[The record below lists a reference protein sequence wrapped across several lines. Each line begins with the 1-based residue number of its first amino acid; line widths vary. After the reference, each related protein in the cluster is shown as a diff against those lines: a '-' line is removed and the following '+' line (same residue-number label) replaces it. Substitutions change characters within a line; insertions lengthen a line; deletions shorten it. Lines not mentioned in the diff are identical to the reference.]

1 MSNPIVRW
9 FASLSQGGAQQMLR
23 RFYIPILQVVA
34 VVCLLCWAI
43 ADLDAKYVIWWA
55 IAVYYFGAGA
65 VLSWGLRMFSEGR
78 GRLGLIVS
86 VVAQALW
93 LGNAVYL
100 YYKFEDLSLPT
111 MLGNASVLFF
121 IAVASLIAPTLG
133 TRTELPTWRYTLR
146 TLGSILLSS
155 LLTSLVVG
163 GVAILLLML
172 DHLLGIAVPDRFY
185 AYLSASVGPLLF
197 TYLFLAQQPSA
208 EQVVQERLY
217 TINILTIFARY
228 LLAPLLGLY
237 LVVLYVY
244 ALRILILW
252 ELPEGMVSVPV
263 SISLALMLLLVSLLY
278 PVRQTGEPKRYD
290 EFLCRWL
297 PLLVMPLLLL
307 MSVGLYKR
315 WSDYGMTIMR
325 LYLLVA
331 NVWCYFACIY
341 LYLHRSQRLRI
352 LPLSLSLLFLFT
364 SIGPWS
370 FANITHRYMRSSLEG
385 IIAGAEHKPGLP
397 MSEEELTT
405 FLESLPQEER
415 TLFVRHLKYL
425 DDTYSSESV
434 EDIVDESV
442 WVYGLE
448 EEDPEGVIADAV
460 VAVNGPESWEVEPN
474 DTFLPFPD
482 KFNAFRVDEVYFDVY
497 EEGML
502 GGQFLDEC
510 EDLNLSV
517 RIPIAELQQWTE
529 AEVYRPL
536 ILETT
541 SPHVFFYAT
550 SMSVN
555 VYKNDEGKIYNIDGT
570 LEGMYVSK

>member
-9 FASLSQGGAQQMLR
+9 FSSLSQGGAQQMLR

-43 ADLDAKYVIWWA
+43 ADLDAKYVIWWS

-100 YYKFEDLSLPT
+100 YYEFEDLSLPI

-172 DHLLGIAVPDRFY
+172 DYLLGIVVPDRFY

-278 PVRQTGEPKRYD
+278 PIRQTEEVNRYD
-290 EFLCRWL
+290 ELLCRWL
-297 PLLVMPLLLL
+297 PLLVMPLLVL

-370 FANITHRYMRSSLEG
+370 FASITHRYMRSSLEG
-385 IIAGAEHKPGLP
+385 ILSGVEHKPGLP
-397 MSEEELTT
+397 MSEEDLNS
-405 FLESLPQEER
+405 FLDSLPTQER
-415 TLFVRHLKYL
+415 NRFVRHLKYL

-442 WVYGLE
+442 WVYGLD
-448 EEDPEGVIADAV
+448 EDILV
-460 VAVNGPESWEVEPN
+460 ES
-474 DTFLPFPD
+474 
-482 KFNAFRVDEVYFDVY
+482 VDELDEIINYDSWQVEEPDSLQSLPAGFTSFYIDELYFDVY
-497 EEGML
+497 EPAL
-502 GGQFLDEC
+502 QNGQFLEEAD
-510 EDLNLSV
+510 DLGLSV
-517 RIPIAELQQWTE
+517 RITVDELKAWAE
-529 AEVYRPL
+529 AETYRPHL
-536 ILETT
+536 FSTT
-541 SPHVFFYAT
+541 DPKVFYYAT
-550 SMSVN
+550 SMTVN
-555 VYKNDEGKIYNIDGT
+555 LYKDEKGKVNNVDGT

>member
-9 FASLSQGGAQQMLR
+9 FSSLSQGGAQQMLR

-43 ADLDAKYVIWWA
+43 ADLDAKYVIWWS

-278 PVRQTGEPKRYD
+278 PIRQTEEVNRYD
-290 EFLCRWL
+290 ELLCRWL
-297 PLLVMPLLLL
+297 PLLVMPLLVL

-370 FANITHRYMRSSLEG
+370 FASITHRYMRSSLEG
-385 IIAGAEHKPGLP
+385 ILSGVEHKPGLP
-397 MSEEELTT
+397 MSEEDLNS
-405 FLESLPQEER
+405 FLDSLPTQER
-415 TLFVRHLKYL
+415 NRFVRHLKYL

-442 WVYGLE
+442 WVYGLD
-448 EEDPEGVIADAV
+448 EDILV
-460 VAVNGPESWEVEPN
+460 ES
-474 DTFLPFPD
+474 
-482 KFNAFRVDEVYFDVY
+482 VDELDEIIGYDSWQVEEPDSLQSLPAGFTSFYIDELYFDVY
-497 EEGML
+497 EPAL
-502 GGQFLDEC
+502 QNGQFLEEAD
-510 EDLNLSV
+510 DLGLSV
-517 RIPIAELQQWTE
+517 RITVDELKAWAE
-529 AEVYRPL
+529 AETYRPHL
-536 ILETT
+536 FSTT
-541 SPHVFFYAT
+541 DPKVFYYAT
-550 SMSVN
+550 SMNVN
-555 VYKNDEGKIYNIDGT
+555 VYRDNEGKVSNVDGN
-570 LEGMYVSK
+570 LKGIYVSK

>member
-9 FASLSQGGAQQMLR
+9 FSSLSQGGAQQMLR

-43 ADLDAKYVIWWA
+43 ADLDAKYVIWWS

-278 PVRQTGEPKRYD
+278 PIRQTEEVNRYD
-290 EFLCRWL
+290 ELLCRWL
-297 PLLVMPLLLL
+297 PLLVMPLLVL

-370 FANITHRYMRSSLEG
+370 FASITHRYMRSSLEG
-385 IIAGAEHKPGLP
+385 ILSGVEHKPGLP
-397 MSEEELTT
+397 MSEEDLNS
-405 FLESLPQEER
+405 FLDSLPTQER
-415 TLFVRHLKYL
+415 NRFVRHLKYL

-442 WVYGLE
+442 WVYGLD
-448 EEDPEGVIADAV
+448 EDILV
-460 VAVNGPESWEVEPN
+460 ES
-474 DTFLPFPD
+474 
-482 KFNAFRVDEVYFDVY
+482 VDELDEIIGYDSWQVEEPDSLQSLPAGFTSFYIDEFYFDVY
-497 EEGML
+497 EPAL
-502 GGQFLDEC
+502 QNGQFLEEADG
-510 EDLNLSV
+510 LGLSV
-517 RIPIAELQQWTE
+517 RITVDELKAWAE
-529 AEVYRPL
+529 AETYRPHL
-536 ILETT
+536 FSTT
-541 SPHVFFYAT
+541 DPKVFYYAT
-550 SMSVN
+550 SMTVN
-555 VYKNDEGKIYNIDGT
+555 LYKDEKGKVNNVDGT

>member
-9 FASLSQGGAQQMLR
+9 FSSLSQGGAQQMLR

-43 ADLDAKYVIWWA
+43 ADLDAKYVIWWS

-278 PVRQTGEPKRYD
+278 PIRQTEEVNRYD
-290 EFLCRWL
+290 ELLCRWL
-297 PLLVMPLLLL
+297 PLLVMPLLVL

-370 FANITHRYMRSSLEG
+370 FASITHRYMRSSLEG
-385 IIAGAEHKPGLP
+385 ILSGVEHKPGLP
-397 MSEEELTT
+397 MSEEDLNS
-405 FLESLPQEER
+405 FLDSLPTQER
-415 TLFVRHLKYL
+415 NRFVRHLKYL

-442 WVYGLE
+442 WVYGLD
-448 EEDPEGVIADAV
+448 EDILV
-460 VAVNGPESWEVEPN
+460 ES
-474 DTFLPFPD
+474 
-482 KFNAFRVDEVYFDVY
+482 VDELDEIIGYDSWQVEEPDSLQSLPAGFTSFYIDELYFDVY
-497 EEGML
+497 EPAL
-502 GGQFLDEC
+502 QNGQFLEEAD
-510 EDLNLSV
+510 DLGLSV
-517 RIPIAELQQWTE
+517 RITVDELKAWAE
-529 AEVYRPL
+529 AETYRPHL
-536 ILETT
+536 FSTT
-541 SPHVFFYAT
+541 DPKVFYYAT
-550 SMSVN
+550 SMTVN
-555 VYKNDEGKIYNIDGT
+555 LYKDEKGKVNNVDGT

>member
-1 MSNPIVRW
+1 MSNPIARW
-9 FASLSQGGAQQMLR
+9 FSSLSQGGAQQMLR

-43 ADLDAKYVIWWA
+43 ADLDAKYVSWWA

-172 DHLLGIAVPDRFY
+172 DYLLGIVVPDRLY

-278 PVRQTGEPKRYD
+278 PIRQTEEVNRYD
-290 EFLCRWL
+290 ELLCRWL

-370 FANITHRYMRSSLEG
+370 FASITHRYMRSSLEG
-385 IIAGAEHKPGLP
+385 ILSGVEHKPGLP
-397 MSEEELTT
+397 MSEEDLNS
-405 FLESLPQEER
+405 FLDSLPTQER
-415 TLFVRHLKYL
+415 NRFVRHLKYL

-442 WVYGLE
+442 WVYGLD
-448 EEDPEGVIADAV
+448 EDILVQ
-460 VAVNGPESWEVEPN
+460 S
-474 DTFLPFPD
+474 
-482 KFNAFRVDEVYFDVY
+482 VDELDEIIGYDSWQVEEPDSLQSLPAGFTSFYIDEFYFDVY
-497 EEGML
+497 EPAL
-502 GGQFLDEC
+502 QNGQFLEEADG
-510 EDLNLSV
+510 LGLSV
-517 RIPIAELQQWTE
+517 RITVDELKAWAE
-529 AEVYRPL
+529 AETYRPHL
-536 ILETT
+536 FSTT
-541 SPHVFFYAT
+541 DPKVFYYAT
-550 SMSVN
+550 SMNVN
-555 VYKNDEGKIYNIDGT
+555 VYRDNEGKVSNVDGN
-570 LEGMYVSK
+570 LKGIYVSK

>member
-9 FASLSQGGAQQMLR
+9 FSSLSQGGAQQMLR

-43 ADLDAKYVIWWA
+43 ADLDAKYVIWWS

-278 PVRQTGEPKRYD
+278 PIRQTEEVNRYD
-290 EFLCRWL
+290 ELLCRWL
-297 PLLVMPLLLL
+297 PLLVMPLLVL

-370 FANITHRYMRSSLEG
+370 FASITHRYMRSSLEG
-385 IIAGAEHKPGLP
+385 ILSGVEHKPGLP
-397 MSEEELTT
+397 MSEEDLDS
-405 FLESLPQEER
+405 FLASLPTEDR
-415 TLFVRHLKYL
+415 NRFVRHLKYL

-442 WVYGLE
+442 WVYGLDEDILVQSVDDLDEIIGYDSWQVE
-448 EEDPEGVIADAV
+448 EPD
-460 VAVNGPESWEVEPN
+460 SLQS
-474 DTFLPFPD
+474 LPAGFTS
-482 KFNAFRVDEVYFDVY
+482 FYIDEFYFDVY
-497 EEGML
+497 EPAL
-502 GGQFLDEC
+502 QNGQFLEEADG
-510 EDLNLSV
+510 LGLSV
-517 RIPIAELQQWTE
+517 RITVDELKAWAE
-529 AEVYRPL
+529 AETYRPHL
-536 ILETT
+536 FSTT
-541 SPHVFFYAT
+541 DPKVFYYAT
-550 SMSVN
+550 SMTVN
-555 VYKNDEGKIYNIDGT
+555 LYKDEKGKVNNVDGT

>member
-9 FASLSQGGAQQMLR
+9 FSSLSQGGAQQMLR

-43 ADLDAKYVIWWA
+43 ADLDAKYVIWWS

-278 PVRQTGEPKRYD
+278 PIRQTEEVNRYD
-290 EFLCRWL
+290 ELLCRWL
-297 PLLVMPLLLL
+297 PLLVMPLLVL

-370 FANITHRYMRSSLEG
+370 FASITHRYMRSSLEG
-385 IIAGAEHKPGLP
+385 ILSGVEHKPGLP
-397 MSEEELTT
+397 MSEEDLDS
-405 FLESLPQEER
+405 FLASLPTEDR
-415 TLFVRHLKYL
+415 NRFVRHLKYL

-442 WVYGLE
+442 WVYGLD
-448 EEDPEGVIADAV
+448 EDILV
-460 VAVNGPESWEVEPN
+460 ES
-474 DTFLPFPD
+474 
-482 KFNAFRVDEVYFDVY
+482 VDELDEIIGYDSWQVEEPDSLQSLPAGFTSFYIDELYFDVY
-497 EEGML
+497 EPAL
-502 GGQFLDEC
+502 QNGQFLEEADG
-510 EDLNLSV
+510 LGLSV
-517 RIPIAELQQWTE
+517 RITVDELKAWAE
-529 AEVYRPL
+529 AETYRPHL
-536 ILETT
+536 FSTT
-541 SPHVFFYAT
+541 DPKVFYYAT
-550 SMSVN
+550 SMTVN
-555 VYKNDEGKIYNIDGT
+555 LYKDEKGKVNNVDGT

>member
-9 FASLSQGGAQQMLR
+9 FASLSQGSAQQMLR

-43 ADLDAKYVIWWA
+43 ADLDAKYVIWWS

-100 YYKFEDLSLPT
+100 YYEFEDLSLPI

-172 DHLLGIAVPDRFY
+172 DHLLGIAVPDRLY

-278 PVRQTGEPKRYD
+278 PIRQTEEVNRYD
-290 EFLCRWL
+290 ELLCRWL
-297 PLLVMPLLLL
+297 PLLVMPLLVL

-370 FANITHRYMRSSLEG
+370 FASITHRYMRSSLEG
-385 IIAGAEHKPGLP
+385 ILSGVEHKPGLP
-397 MSEEELTT
+397 MSEEDLDS
-405 FLESLPQEER
+405 FLASLPTEDR
-415 TLFVRHLKYL
+415 NRFVRHLKYL

-442 WVYGLE
+442 WVYGLDEDILVQSVDDLDEIIGYDSWQVE
-448 EEDPEGVIADAV
+448 EPD
-460 VAVNGPESWEVEPN
+460 SLQS
-474 DTFLPFPD
+474 LPAGFTS
-482 KFNAFRVDEVYFDVY
+482 FYIDEFYFDVY
-497 EEGML
+497 EPAL
-502 GGQFLDEC
+502 QNGQFLEEADG
-510 EDLNLSV
+510 LGLSV
-517 RIPIAELQQWTE
+517 RITVDELKAWAE
-529 AEVYRPL
+529 AETYRPHL
-536 ILETT
+536 FSTT
-541 SPHVFFYAT
+541 DPKVFYYAT
-550 SMSVN
+550 SMNVN
-555 VYKNDEGKIYNIDGT
+555 VYRDNEGKVSNVDGN
-570 LEGMYVSK
+570 LKGIYVSK

>member
-9 FASLSQGGAQQMLR
+9 FSSLSQGGAQQMLR

-43 ADLDAKYVIWWA
+43 ADLDAKYVIWWS

-100 YYKFEDLSLPT
+100 YYEFEDLSLPI

-172 DHLLGIAVPDRFY
+172 DYLLGIVVPDRFY

-278 PVRQTGEPKRYD
+278 PIRQTEEVNRYD
-290 EFLCRWL
+290 ELLCRWL
-297 PLLVMPLLLL
+297 PLLVMPLLVL

-370 FANITHRYMRSSLEG
+370 FASITHRYMRSSLEG
-385 IIAGAEHKPGLP
+385 ILSGVEHKPGLP
-397 MSEEELTT
+397 MSEEDLDS
-405 FLESLPQEER
+405 FLASLPTEDR
-415 TLFVRHLKYL
+415 NRFVRHLKYL

-442 WVYGLE
+442 WVYGLD
-448 EEDPEGVIADAV
+448 EDILV
-460 VAVNGPESWEVEPN
+460 ES
-474 DTFLPFPD
+474 
-482 KFNAFRVDEVYFDVY
+482 VDELDEIIGYDSWQVEEPDSLQSLPAGFTSFYIDEFYFDVY
-497 EEGML
+497 EPAL
-502 GGQFLDEC
+502 QNGQFLEEADG
-510 EDLNLSV
+510 LGLSV
-517 RIPIAELQQWTE
+517 RITVDELKAWAE
-529 AEVYRPL
+529 AETYRPHL
-536 ILETT
+536 FSTT
-541 SPHVFFYAT
+541 DPKVFYYAT
-550 SMSVN
+550 SMNVN
-555 VYKNDEGKIYNIDGT
+555 VYRDNKGKVSNVDGN
-570 LEGMYVSK
+570 LKGIYVSK

>member
-43 ADLDAKYVIWWA
+43 ADLDAKYVIWWS

-172 DHLLGIAVPDRFY
+172 DYLLGIVVPDRLY

-278 PVRQTGEPKRYD
+278 PIRQTEEVNRYD
-290 EFLCRWL
+290 ELLCRWL
-297 PLLVMPLLLL
+297 PLLVMPLLVL

-370 FANITHRYMRSSLEG
+370 FASITHRYMRSSLEG
-385 IIAGAEHKPGLP
+385 ILSSVEHKPGLP
-397 MSEEELTT
+397 MSEEDLDI
-405 FLESLPQEER
+405 FLASLPTEDR
-415 TLFVRHLKYL
+415 NRFVRHLKYL

-442 WVYGLE
+442 WVYGLD
-448 EEDPEGVIADAV
+448 EDILVQ
-460 VAVNGPESWEVEPN
+460 S
-474 DTFLPFPD
+474 
-482 KFNAFRVDEVYFDVY
+482 VDELDEIIGYDSWQVEEPDSLQSLPAGFTSFYIDEFYFDVY
-497 EEGML
+497 EPAL
-502 GGQFLDEC
+502 QNGQFLEEADG
-510 EDLNLSV
+510 LGLSV
-517 RIPIAELQQWTE
+517 RITVDELKAWAE
-529 AEVYRPL
+529 AETYRPHL
-536 ILETT
+536 FSTT
-541 SPHVFFYAT
+541 DPKVFYYAT
-550 SMSVN
+550 SMNVN
-555 VYKNDEGKIYNIDGT
+555 VYRDNKGKVSNVDGN
-570 LEGMYVSK
+570 LKGIYVSK

>member
-9 FASLSQGGAQQMLR
+9 FSSLSQGGAQQMLR

-43 ADLDAKYVIWWA
+43 ADLDAKYVIWWS

-278 PVRQTGEPKRYD
+278 PIRQTEEVNRYD
-290 EFLCRWL
+290 ELLCRWL
-297 PLLVMPLLLL
+297 PLLVMPLLVL

-370 FANITHRYMRSSLEG
+370 FASITHRYMRSSLEG
-385 IIAGAEHKPGLP
+385 ILSGVEHKPGLP
-397 MSEEELTT
+397 MSEEDLDS
-405 FLESLPQEER
+405 FLASLPTEDR
-415 TLFVRHLKYL
+415 NRFVRHLKYL

-442 WVYGLE
+442 WVYGLD
-448 EEDPEGVIADAV
+448 EDILVQ
-460 VAVNGPESWEVEPN
+460 S
-474 DTFLPFPD
+474 
-482 KFNAFRVDEVYFDVY
+482 VDELDEIIGYDSWQVEEPDSLQSLPAGFTSFYIDEFYFDVY
-497 EEGML
+497 EPAL
-502 GGQFLDEC
+502 QNGQFLEEADG
-510 EDLNLSV
+510 LGLSV
-517 RIPIAELQQWTE
+517 RITVDELKAWAE
-529 AEVYRPL
+529 AETYRPHL
-536 ILETT
+536 FSTT
-541 SPHVFFYAT
+541 DPKVFYYAT
-550 SMSVN
+550 SMNVN
-555 VYKNDEGKIYNIDGT
+555 VYRDNEGKVSNVDGN
-570 LEGMYVSK
+570 LKGIYVSK